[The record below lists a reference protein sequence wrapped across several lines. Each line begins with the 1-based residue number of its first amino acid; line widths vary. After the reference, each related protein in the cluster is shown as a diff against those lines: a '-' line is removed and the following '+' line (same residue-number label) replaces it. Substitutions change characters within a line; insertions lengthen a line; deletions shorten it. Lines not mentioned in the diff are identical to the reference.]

1 MLAGM
6 FARLLAL
13 SMLALAA
20 GCQPTIPEGRY
31 VCTVD
36 EDCPPEFV
44 CRTRSSRCYSTET
57 DAGTSD
63 GG

>member
-13 SMLALAA
+13 AALALAA

-31 VCTVD
+31 ACAVD

-44 CRTRSSRCYSTET
+44 CRASARCYRTRA
-57 DAGTSD
+57 DAGAAD